1 MTFNLEFFSYG
12 AGLVMLPY
20 IVGMAIGM
28 IYRAINAVSMR

>member
-1 MTFNLEFFSYG
+1 MTFDLTSFGYG

-28 IYRAINAVSMR
+28 IWKAIDTVSMR